1 MKKTPIQ
8 TANFLR
14 WRERGKMLLGMSQLL
29 ILLLVFNVNL
39 SAKAFSQHQ
48 KVSVTLK
55 NAGIAEFIEAIKSQC
70 DVGFIYDYNK
80 IKNIPS
86 ITIDVKNKP
95 IKDVL
100 NQALQGSGFIAIIE
114 DNTIIFQQLALQT
127 QTPQATT
134 IKGLCNSSQ
143 GKGNVI
149 ISSKQFSSGKW
160 AAALYYPAK
169 KHK

>member
-55 NAGIAEFIEAIKSQC
+55 NAGITEFIEAIKSQC
-70 DVGFIYDYNK
+70 
-80 IKNIPS
+80 
-86 ITIDVKNKP
+86 
-95 IKDVL
+95 
-100 NQALQGSGFIAIIE
+100 QARSTNSE
-114 DNTIIFQQLALQT
+114 DA
-127 QTPQATT
+127 
-134 IKGLCNSSQ
+134 KG
-143 GKGNVI
+143 
-149 ISSKQFSSGKW
+149 
-160 AAALYYPAK
+160 
-169 KHK
+169 